1 MAIIRPFK
9 AIRPQAKYA
18 SEVAAL
24 PYDVMNREE
33 AFQEIQD
40 KPYSFLRID
49 RAETTLSPNI
59 STYDDRV
66 YQKARENLE
75 TLIQDKI
82 YLQDPKPSL
91 YLYQLTMDERNQTG
105 LVCCA
110 SVDEYLNNNIK
121 KHEKTREDKEIDRIK
136 HVDSLNANTGP
147 IFLAYRQKEKIAEL
161 TASIKEQSPEINFIA
176 DDGIKHAVWI
186 IEDEDMIEALI
197 SEFSELE
204 ALYIAD
210 GHHRCASAVR
220 VAQMRREEFPDYNGD
235 EEFNYFLS
243 VLFPD
248 EELKIYDYNRL
259 IKDLNGLTEKELLE
273 KINEKFEIRKLGKEI
288 YKPQVKAEFA
298 MYLSGDWYQIKA
310 KKDSYDSD
318 DIIASLDVSILQNN
332 LLNPILGIE
341 DPRTDNRIDF
351 VGGIR
356 GLGELKRR
364 VDNGEMQI
372 AFALYPTSISELF
385 AVADANLLMPP
396 KSTWFEP
403 KLRSGLFIHSL
414 SD

>member
-1 MAIIRPFK
+1 
-9 AIRPQAKYA
+9 
-18 SEVAAL
+18 
-24 PYDVMNREE
+24 
-33 AFQEIQD
+33 
-40 KPYSFLRID
+40 
-49 RAETTLSPNI
+49 
-59 STYDDRV
+59 
-66 YQKARENLE
+66 
-75 TLIQDKI
+75 
-82 YLQDPKPSL
+82 
-91 YLYQLTMDERNQTG
+91 MDERNQTG